1 MKRVSNIL
9 PTLTPERAAE
19 LYGMLGDPNANRNE
33 VVAAVIKI
41 KKVSEEEAQDIFDF
55 NLSQTAQMESDLQ
68 FRK

>member
-1 MKRVSNIL
+1 MKRVSEIL
-9 PTLTPERAAE
+9 QSLTPERAAE

>member
-1 MKRVSNIL
+1 
-9 PTLTPERAAE
+9 
-19 LYGMLGDPNANRNE
+19 MLGDPNANRNE